1 MAAPLARALDL
12 LTGPAAAESAAPGPR
27 DPALV
32 LVTDGQVGNEDQILR
47 LLAPRL
53 GGVRVYTVGV
63 DTAVNEGFLKRLA
76 GLGGGACE
84 LVESEDRLDAVMDRV
99 HRRIGA
105 PVLTDLELKPAGLDL
120 DPGSLAPRRPP
131 ALFAGSPLVV
141 SGRFRGAAGGAVM
154 VRGRDAA
161 GRPWSATV
169 PATGGDA
176 PSLTAAWART
186 HLRDLEDR
194 YASDPAP
201 DRELERRIVE
211 TSLRFGVLCRFT
223 AFVAADVQVVNEG
236 GVVHRFLQPVEVPA
250 GWSMFERVAL
260 AASAMPMARMST
272 GGLQTAGR
280 SATPRGPAG
289 PFGRSDRLASLPGR
303 LAPGRS
309 ARRRSGGFAS
319 SPLAGADLAPY
330 RRRATQLVTLL
341 ERPLDDLG
349 RRLGQVRVG
358 VEALVADLESV
369 DAVEEELRPLRELA
383 AELRRVTAPEGSKP
397 PALER
402 VREWALAVLRAFAAA
417 DGRGGAKG
425 GEPPSR
431 PAVREREPGR
441 DPGFW
446 RR

>member
-1 MAAPLARALDL
+1 
-12 LTGPAAAESAAPGPR
+12 
-27 DPALV
+27 
-32 LVTDGQVGNEDQILR
+32 
-47 LLAPRL
+47 
-53 GGVRVYTVGV
+53 
-63 DTAVNEGFLKRLA
+63 
-76 GLGGGACE
+76 
-84 LVESEDRLDAVMDRV
+84 
-99 HRRIGA
+99 
-105 PVLTDLELKPAGLDL
+105 
-120 DPGSLAPRRPP
+120 
-131 ALFAGSPLVV
+131 
-141 SGRFRGAAGGAVM
+141 
-154 VRGRDAA
+154 
-161 GRPWSATV
+161 
-169 PATGGDA
+169 
-176 PSLTAAWART
+176 
-186 HLRDLEDR
+186 
-194 YASDPAP
+194 
-201 DRELERRIVE
+201 
-211 TSLRFGVLCRFT
+211 
-223 AFVAADVQVVNEG
+223 
-236 GVVHRFLQPVEVPA
+236 
-250 GWSMFERVAL
+250 
-260 AASAMPMARMST
+260 
-272 GGLQTAGR
+272 
-280 SATPRGPAG
+280 
-289 PFGRSDRLASLPGR
+289 
-303 LAPGRS
+303 